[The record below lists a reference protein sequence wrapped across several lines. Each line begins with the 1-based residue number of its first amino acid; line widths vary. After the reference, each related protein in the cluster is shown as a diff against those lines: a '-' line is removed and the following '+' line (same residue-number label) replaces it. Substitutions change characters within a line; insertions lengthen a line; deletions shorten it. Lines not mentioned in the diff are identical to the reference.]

1 MKNKLLLIPLILLLS
16 SCGLVRMDEVGRM
29 SQTEIGYM
37 SDELFCD
44 DARRFIILSNPVPV
58 NVIKEAKRRGLE
70 YCIDPDQKF

>member
-1 MKNKLLLIPLILLLS
+1 
-16 SCGLVRMDEVGRM
+16 M